1 MTTLPA
7 WINQNPANFDVVTPI
22 KARACHALHAV
33 LRSGKPGQVSRQPR
47 IMRRGAER
55 C

>member
-1 MTTLPA
+1 MATLPS
-7 WINQNPANFDVVTPI
+7 WISQHPPRLAVVTPL

-33 LRSGKPGQVSRQPR
+33 LRSESPRPGVTL
-47 IMRRGAER
+47 MRRGAER

>member
-1 MTTLPA
+1 MATLPA

-22 KARACHALHAV
+22 KARACNALYAV
-33 LRSGKPGQVSRQPR
+33 LRSGKPRHGARRPR